1 MKTYTHIICFS
12 ALLGLC
18 DFSTAHQSIEDAC
31 IVAPNFII
39 ETR

>member
-1 MKTYTHIICFS
+1 MQTYTHIICFS

-18 DFSTAHQSIEDAC
+18 DFATARQLFEDAC